1 MTTIRSVA
9 RASRILVQLGE
20 QPDGRTAKEVAVALG
35 LPLPTTYHLLGT
47 LVAEGF
53 VAKDSRRRYRLG
65 PALGT
70 IADAYVRQFSPPEY
84 LIGPLHRLADETGE
98 TVYVVTWR
106 HDRIVVLAS
115 VEGGSAVRVSGAN
128 LGYVESAHARAS
140 GKLLLAFASEE
151 VRAAYLALN
160 PLVPVTPRTIVQPD
174 EFELEL
180 ERIRLARLRRRRG
193 GVPRGSLVRRGAGD
207 RERQCR
213 LRVLRLG
220 ALGAVRPAAGGVDRV
235 RPGRDT
241 ASGGGRR
248 PRSANPRPP
257 RHRFHHL
264 ESRPIS

>member
-20 QPDGRTAKEVAVALG
+20 QPEGRTAKEVAVALE
-35 LPLPTTYHLLGT
+35 LALPTTYHLLGT

-84 LIGPLHRLADETGE
+84 LLGPLHQLADETGE

-115 VEGGSAVRVSGAN
+115 VEGDSAVRVSGAN

-151 VRAAYLALN
+151 VRAAYLLLN
-160 PLVPVTPRTIVQPD
+160 PLVPITPRTIVQAD

-180 ERIRLARLRRRRG
+180 ERIRLRGYAVDEEEFREGVSCVAAPVIENGHAVSAYSISSPAERFSRRRAELID
-193 GVPRGSLVRRGAGD
+193 GVLKATRR
-207 RERQCR
+207 
-213 LRVLRLG
+213 
-220 ALGAVRPAAGGVDRV
+220 AAE
-235 RPGRDT
+235 
-241 ASGGGRR
+241 GGGHDVRTR
-248 PRSANPRPP
+248 ARTQALS
-257 RHRFHHL
+257 
-264 ESRPIS
+264 SS

>member
-20 QPDGRTAKEVAVALG
+20 QPDGRTAKEVAVALE
-35 LPLPTTYHLLGT
+35 LALPTTYHLLGT

-84 LIGPLHRLADETGE
+84 LLGPLHQLADETGE

-115 VEGGSAVRVSGAN
+115 VEGDSAVRVSGAN

-151 VRAAYLALN
+151 VRAAYL
-160 PLVPVTPRTIVQPD
+160 PSTH
-174 EFELEL
+174 
-180 ERIRLARLRRRRG
+180 
-193 GVPRGSLVRRGAGD
+193 S
-207 RERQCR
+207 CR
-213 LRVLRLG
+213 S
-220 ALGAVRPAAGGVDRV
+220 RPARSCRRTSSSSNWSGFGCAATPSTRRNSGKECR
-235 RPGRDT
+235 
-241 ASGGGRR
+241 ASQL
-248 PRSANPRPP
+248 P
-257 RHRFHHL
+257 
-264 ESRPIS
+264 

>member
-20 QPDGRTAKEVAVALG
+20 QSDGSTAKEVAGALG

-70 IADAYVRQFSPPEY
+70 IADAYARQFSPPEY

-98 TVYVVTWR
+98 TVYVVMWR

-115 VEGGSAVRVSGAN
+115 LEGGSAVRVSGAS

-151 VRAAYLALN
+151 VRAAYLALD
-160 PLVPVTPRTIVQPD
+160 PLVPVTARTIVQPD

-180 ERIRLARLRRRRG
+180 ERIRLRGYAVDEEEFREGVSCVAAPVIESGNVVSAYSVSAPSERFGRRRAELIEA
-193 GVPRGSLVRRGAGD
+193 VLDAARR
-207 RERQCR
+207 
-213 LRVLRLG
+213 
-220 ALGAVRPAAGGVDRV
+220 AAE
-235 RPGRDT
+235 
-241 ASGGGRR
+241 GGGHEKRSRARR
-248 PRSANPRPP
+248 ASLSPS
-257 RHRFHHL
+257 
-264 ESRPIS
+264 

>member
-20 QPDGRTAKEVAVALG
+20 QRDGRTAKEVAVALS

-53 VAKDSRRRYRLG
+53 VTKDSRRRYRLG

-84 LIGPLHRLADETGE
+84 LVRPLHRLAEDTGE
-98 TVYVVTWR
+98 TVYVVMWR

-115 VEGGSAVRVSGAN
+115 LEGGSAVRVSSAS

-140 GKLLLAFASEE
+140 GKLLLAFAPEE

-160 PLVPVTPRTIVQPD
+160 PLAAITSRTIVQPD

-180 ERIRLARLRRRRG
+180 ERIRLRGYAVDEEEFQEGVSCVAAPVIEGANVVSAYSVSAPSERFGRRRTELIEF
-193 GVPRGSLVRRGAGD
+193 VLDATRRA
-207 RERQCR
+207 
-213 LRVLRLG
+213 
-220 ALGAVRPAAGGVDRV
+220 AAGGGHDART
-235 RPGRDT
+235 RAGREVL
-241 ASGGGRR
+241 SL
-248 PRSANPRPP
+248 S
-257 RHRFHHL
+257 
-264 ESRPIS
+264 

>member
-70 IADAYVRQFSPPEY
+70 IADAYVREFNPPEY
-84 LIGPLHRLADETGE
+84 LVGPLHRLADDSGE

-115 VEGGSAVRVSGAN
+115 VEGGNAVRVSGVT

-140 GKLLLAFASEE
+140 GKLLLAFASDE
-151 VRAAYLALN
+151 VRAAYLTLN
-160 PLVPVTPRTIVQPD
+160 PLLPVTPRTIVQPD

-180 ERIRLARLRRRRG
+180 EGIRLRGYAVDEEEFREGVSCVAAPVIEGGKAVAAYSLSAPTERFGRRRAELIDD
-193 GVPRGSLVRRGAGD
+193 VLAATRRA
-207 RERQCR
+207 
-213 LRVLRLG
+213 
-220 ALGAVRPAAGGVDRV
+220 AKAGGYDAR
-235 RPGRDT
+235 
-241 ASGGGRR
+241 ASHSGH
-248 PRSANPRPP
+248 S
-257 RHRFHHL
+257 L
-264 ESRPIS
+264 SSS

>member
-20 QPDGRTAKEVAVALG
+20 QPDGRTAKEVAVALA

-53 VAKDSRRRYRLG
+53 VVKDSRRRYRLG

-70 IADAYVRQFSPPEY
+70 IADSYVRQFSPPEY

-128 LGYVESAHARAS
+128 LGFVESAHARAS

-151 VRAAYLALN
+151 VRTAYLALN
-160 PLVPVTPRTIVQPD
+160 PLVPVTPRTIVQPE

-180 ERIRLARLRRRRG
+180 ERIRLRGYAVDEEEFREGVSCVAAPVMESGHAVSAYSVSAPAERFGRRRAELIDC
-193 GVPRGSLVRRGAGD
+193 VLDAT
-207 RERQCR
+207 RE
-213 LRVLRLG
+213 
-220 ALGAVRPAAGGVDRV
+220 AAEAGGHNART
-235 RPGRDT
+235 RT
-241 ASGGGRR
+241 
-248 PRSANPRPP
+248 RS
-257 RHRFHHL
+257 RHQTL
-264 ESRPIS
+264 SPS